1 MTFFLTYNSANPA
14 NIPPAIAPTTTGTF
28 ATPAAELCAGAEVE
42 VREAEVVEDD
52 DALGDGSTDD
62 EDVFKESERDMDC
75 DSERD
80 MVLLAEREGAP
91 EIEAERV
98 TDEAP

>member
-52 DALGDGSTDD
+52 DALEDGSTDA
-62 EDVFKESERDMDC
+62 EDMFKE
-75 DSERD
+75 SERD